1 MDKGCENKMML
12 YPPVKQITLLDPSKD
27 GVLDVGSCQTTD
39 YTILF
44 DERLEALTD
53 LIVDLYPS
61 DKRNGLITFKFQK
74 MKEEAY
80 QLIIKKRRITIK
92 ASTANGCYYALVT
105 LKQLAKQYQG
115 FIPSLVIKDEPDLK
129 FRCFM
134 LDISRNKVPKKE
146 TIYQYIDLLSDL
158 KYNQL
163 QLYVEGFSF
172 EYKSMPFVNQDNNY
186 ISVEEYQ
193 QIEKYA
199 NQHFID
205 LIPNQNGFGHM
216 TEWLKLDQFKH
227 LANTDGLF
235 KIWGSYRTSSTLDPT
250 NEESIKL
257 VKAMYR
263 DMLPY
268 SNSPYFNMNFDEPY
282 ELGFNKSKPLCDEIG
297 KEAVYARFFNTL
309 AKEVKTYN
317 KQPMLWG
324 DVVIHHPEAIKSL
337 DEDAILIDW
346 GYSDDYPF
354 LRNAKML
361 KQLKRLFMMA
371 PGSAGWAMASGK
383 LLEMLGSVKNSAEG
397 CIYYGGLGLVYT
409 DWGDFGHLQY
419 PVYAVPGLIYTSLL
433 CWNYEKASLHY
444 IKEILID
451 VLGSNELAQLT
462 IDLQLYNQQESVY
475 RSYSS
480 KLFYPLIHAEQIITE
495 SNPIESFKKRMDS
508 VNLSPKEVDYYKLY
522 FNWILK
528 RCEKLPPSTIKD
540 ELINTVLLLEAMIKV
555 HEFYYLFSQK
565 KSVTK
570 ILEEIK
576 SSFAEYK
583 KEHQRLWNLRNKED
597 GYYASVDRIIQL
609 ENVLSNLKKEAINYE

>member
-1 MDKGCENKMML
+1 MYKGSEIKMML
-12 YPPVKQITLLDPSKD
+12 YPPVKKITLLDPTKY
-27 GVLDVGSCQTTD
+27 GVLELGSCQTTD
-39 YTILF
+39 YTLLF
-44 DERLEALTD
+44 DERLETLSAE
-53 LIVDLYPS
+53 IVDLYPS
-61 DKRNGLITFKFQK
+61 DKRNGLITFKHQK
-74 MKEEAY
+74 MNDEAY
-80 QLIIKKRRITIK
+80 QLLIKPRRITIK
-92 ASTANGCYYALVT
+92 ASTVQGCYYALMT
-105 LKQLAKQYQG
+105 LKQLAKNYQG
-115 FIPSLVIKDEPDLK
+115 QIPSMEIKDEPDLK

-146 TIYQYIDLLSDL
+146 TIYKYIDLLSDL

-235 KIWGSYRTSSTLDPT
+235 KIWGSYRASSTLDPT

-361 KQLKRLFMMA
+361 KQLKRPFMMA

-397 CIYYGGLGLVYT
+397 CIYYDGLGVVFT

-419 PVYAVPGLIYTSLL
+419 PVFALPGIIYTALL
-433 CWNYEKASLHY
+433 CWNYDKGSLHY
-444 IKEILID
+444 IKEILTDLLQNSD
-451 VLGSNELAQLT
+451 VAQLVL
-462 IDLQLYNQQESVY
+462 DLQLYNQQENAY

-480 KLFYPLIHAEQIITE
+480 KLFYPIISAEQILTE
-495 SNPIESFKKRMDS
+495 KDPIASFKLRMNS
-508 VNLSPKEVDYYKLY
+508 TLLNQSEIKNYQLY
-522 FNWILK
+522 FKWIVDK
-528 RCEKLPPSTIKD
+528 CKMQEASTIKD
-540 ELINTVLLLEAMIKV
+540 ELLNTCLLLETLIKV
-555 HEFYYLFSQK
+555 HEFYNSFINKQNVDLLFKEITDAFSQ
-565 KSVTK
+565 
-570 ILEEIK
+570 
-576 SSFAEYK
+576 YK

-597 GYYASVDRIIQL
+597 GYYASVERIIQL